1 MRTRLV
7 IICITLLT
15 AVGLCLSFFVV
26 KEYEYAIVTQFGR
39 PIKEISDPGCYVK
52 LPFGIQKI
60 NRFDKRTAIFET
72 TPIQLL
78 LGDKNPII
86 AGCYVAWEV
95 KNPLLFFQAIGYPEN
110 AVQKLSE
117 MVISQ
122 LGILLADYKTN
133 HIINSNTGITRLPEI
148 EEKLQKNTNEK
159 SIEKY
164 GIGIIRI
171 GVQRLAYPS
180 IVLDAVY
187 QRMQSER
194 NKEAAKLRAEGQEE
208 AMKIKSDAYKI
219 ASAIQADAFKES
231 EILKGQGDQIAMKL
245 YADAYSNDPEFFSF
259 LQSLETYKKMFNSDT
274 TLILSTESKLF
285 EYLQLNGKA
294 R

>member
-1 MRTRLV
+1 MKSK
-7 IICITLLT
+7 LLISLAFLLI
-15 AVGLCLSFFVV
+15 AVGLCFSFFVV

-39 PIKEISDPGCYVK
+39 PVKEISTPGCYVK
-52 LPFGIQKI
+52 IPFGIQKI

-117 MVISQ
+117 MVVSQ
-122 LGILLADYKTN
+122 LGILLGDYETEQ
-133 HIINSNTGITRLPEI
+133 IINSATGVTRLPDI
-148 EEKLQKNTNEK
+148 EEKLKKNTNLK
-159 SIEKY
+159 SVEKY

-171 GVQRLAYPS
+171 GIQRLAYPE
-180 IVLDAVY
+180 IVLEAVY

-208 AMKIKSDAYKI
+208 AMKIKSDAYKK
-219 ASAIQADAFKES
+219 ASAIQAEAFKES

-245 YADAYSNDPEFFSF
+245 YADAYSNEPEFFSF
-259 LQSLETYKKMFNSDT
+259 LQSLETYKKIFNSET
-274 TLILSTESKLF
+274 TLILSTDSQLF
-285 EYLQLNGKA
+285 EHLQLNGKA